1 MQIFTISLLD
11 ILCCS
16 YFFALSSVQSAGQ
29 VTIYRDTYGVPHI
42 YGESEEAVAFAHGY
56 VQAEDRLE
64 TLLKAYR
71 KAEGTMAEAFGEDFV
86 EHDYQQRLLRH
97 AKVSKRRYNEL
108 SEQSQKSIEYFLAG
122 VKTYMRKHPDEV
134 PEWAPEPQPYH
145 VVALSRYVVWGWHVG
160 QAMAELNRAEPGP
173 DEGKGSNQWVIG
185 RNRSAEN
192 CVIACIDPH
201 VGWNDEW
208 LFYESHLQG
217 GDLHVFGFNLVG
229 VPGVG
234 LGHNEY
240 LSWAMTTGGPDVA
253 DVYEE
258 KINPQNPLQYEYD
271 GEWRDIKVET
281 VEIKVKT
288 GEGYNIAKREIH
300 RTHHGP
306 IVERRGNKAY
316 AIKLAQENEVH
327 LVDQMSEMNKA
338 KNLGEFLQAV
348 SPCQLMPQNLMYGD
362 VYGNMYYV
370 RTGRVPIR
378 PKGYD
383 WSRPVPGNT
392 SKTEWLGIHNA
403 EDLVQILNPPAGF
416 MQNCNISPGTMTFKS
431 PMTADRYLDY
441 LYQALTDGSNSRGR
455 RFLELMKE
463 EKKVTKEEAIQFALD
478 THIHG
483 VGVWQKAL
491 VDAYEAH
498 KGDSKELSKA
508 IDIIKNWDGSAEV
521 ESKGMTLFYFF
532 WLAGR
537 KIAGNISLNAI
548 EPGKT
553 LSSEVQGKML
563 KALKQAVEYTQ
574 EHFNSIEVPW
584 GDVHRGKR
592 GDNSWGLAGVAKHG
606 LETLRA
612 IGTSDP
618 NENGISYARSGQSC
632 PTVVLLKQ
640 PITSYSAVPYGQSEK
655 PDSPHYLDQAE
666 KLFSKKKLKPTWFQ
680 KEELMKNLE
689 STTVIEIEGK
699 NSE

>member
-1 MQIFTISLLD
+1 MQMFTTSILD
-11 ILCCS
+11 VICCS
-16 YFFALSSVQSAGQ
+16 CFVALAGGQ
-29 VTIYRDTYGVPHI
+29 AAGEVTIYRDTYGVPHI

-86 EHDYQQRLLRH
+86 EHDYQQRLLGH
-97 AKVSKRRYNEL
+97 AEVSKRRYNEL
-108 SEQSQKSIEYFLAG
+108 SEESRKIIEYFLAG

-160 QAMAELNRAEPGP
+160 QAMAELTRAESGP

-185 RNRSAEN
+185 RRRSAEN
-192 CVIACIDPH
+192 CVIALIDPH
-201 VGWNDEW
+201 VGWYDEW
-208 LFYESHLQG
+208 LFYESHLHG

-229 VPGVG
+229 VPCVG

-258 KINPQNPLQYEYD
+258 EINPQNPLQYRYD
-271 GEWRDIKVET
+271 GEWRDVEVAT
-281 VEIKVKT
+281 AEIKVKT
-288 GEGYNIAKREIH
+288 DNGYKTVKREIH

-306 IVERRGNKAY
+306 IVERRRNKAY
-316 AIKLAQENEVH
+316 AMKLAQENEVH
-327 LVDQMSEMNKA
+327 LVDQMAGMNKA

-348 SPCQLMPQNLMYGD
+348 SRFQLMPQNLMYGD

-370 RTGRVPIR
+370 RTGQVPIR

-416 MQNCNISPGTMTFKS
+416 MQNCNISPGTMTFNS
-431 PMTADRYLDY
+431 PLTADRYLDY
-441 LYQALTDGSNSRGR
+441 LYQASTDGSNPRGS

-478 THIHG
+478 TYFHG
-483 VGVWQKAL
+483 ANVWQKSL
-491 VDAYEAH
+491 TDAYETH
-498 KGDSKELSKA
+498 KDEFSGLSKA
-508 IDIIKNWDGSAEV
+508 VILIKNWDGCAEV
-521 ESKGMTLFYFF
+521 ESKGMTLFYAW
-532 WLAGR
+532 WLVKREMRDDIPA
-537 KIAGNISLNAI
+537 NVI
-548 EPGKT
+548 ESGETP
-553 LSSEVQGKML
+553 SVEVQKKML
-563 KALKQAVEYTQ
+563 EALKRAAEYMQ

-584 GDVHRGKR
+584 GDVHRGRR
-592 GDNSWGLAGVAKHG
+592 GDKSWGLAGVAKHG
-606 LETLRA
+606 LVTLHA
-612 IGTSDP
+612 IGTFDP
-618 NENGISYARSGQSC
+618 DENGISYARSGQSC
-632 PTVVLLKQ
+632 PTVVILKQ
-640 PITSYSAVPYGQSEK
+640 PVTSYSAVPYGQSEK
-655 PDSPHYLDQAE
+655 PNSPHFVDQAE
-666 KLFSKKKLKPTWFQ
+666 KLFNKKKLKPTWFQ
-680 KEELMKNLE
+680 KEELMTNLE
-689 STTVIEIEGK
+689 STTVLEVPA
-699 NSE
+699 NL